1 MKAIS
6 IWQPWATL
14 IAIGAKR
21 METRS
26 WSTTYRGPLAI
37 HASKKWTPELAR
49 LATEH
54 PFRQHLIGHD
64 LPRGAIVAVAELVAV
79 YQVGHGF
86 IWSDGTP
93 KVCMPMPEVREL
105 LFGDFSPGRYAWV
118 LDKVRMLSKPIL
130 ASGAQG
136 LFGLLG
142 LPAAGCGDRH
152 GQLLGHGQEDTGM
165 SRRKDE
171 YLTCC
176 YVRCRRPIQG
186 EQLAARVAT
195 AAGPMHAECFKKHW
209 NEVEAITQ
217 RAIAEGRHRVD
228 PVLPTGTTKEQAI

>member
-79 YQVGHGF
+79 YQVGNGF
-86 IWSDGTP
+86 MWSDAAP
-93 KVCMPMPEVREL
+93 KTRLPMPTFPEL
-105 LFGDFSPGRYAWV
+105 DFGDFRPGRYAWV
-118 LDKVRMLSKPIL
+118 FNKVRLFSRPIL

-136 LFGLLG
+136 LFGVSDLIIEEG
-142 LPAAGCGDRH
+142 G
-152 GQLLGHGQEDTGM
+152 
-165 SRRKDE
+165 
-171 YLTCC
+171 
-176 YVRCRRPIQG
+176 
-186 EQLAARVAT
+186 AR
-195 AAGPMHAECFKKHW
+195 
-209 NEVEAITQ
+209 
-217 RAIAEGRHRVD
+217 
-228 PVLPTGTTKEQAI
+228 